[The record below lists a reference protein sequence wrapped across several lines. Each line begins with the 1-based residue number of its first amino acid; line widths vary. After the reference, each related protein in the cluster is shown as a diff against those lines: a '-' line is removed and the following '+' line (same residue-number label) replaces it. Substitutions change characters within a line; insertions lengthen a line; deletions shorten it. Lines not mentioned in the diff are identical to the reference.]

1 MKNMRVL
8 VVDDDPEFCSLICD
22 FLVDHKMNVEKV
34 FSGKSAM
41 NALQENEF
49 DFVLLDWNLPDLAGI
64 DLCREYRKNGGNAY
78 IIFLTGRNA
87 ITDKQIGFESGV
99 DDYLSKPFE
108 TRELLARIRAIQRRG
123 RIQQSE
129 TIQVAGVVLDTVNS
143 KITFGSKSL
152 KLSSLEQE
160 ILKVFFQNPGTI
172 LMSEE
177 LAAFLSKP
185 ISPVFARQSIHRL
198 RAKLKVLGLENL
210 IESHRGGGYLLE
222 ENRIV

>member
-1 MKNMRVL
+1 MNKKRVL
-8 VVDDDPEFCSLICD
+8 VVDDDPEFCSLIGD
-22 FLVDHKMNVEKV
+22 FLVDQKMNVETA
-34 FSGKSAM
+34 FSGESAM
-41 NALQENEF
+41 NALQESEF

-64 DLCREYRKNGGNAY
+64 DLCRAYRKNGGNAY

-87 ITDKQIGFESGV
+87 VADKQIGFESGG

-108 TRELLARIRAIQRRG
+108 TRELLARITAIQRRK
-123 RIQQSE
+123 RIQQNE
-129 TIQVAGVVLDTVNS
+129 IMQVAGVTLDTLNS
-143 KITFGSKSL
+143 KITSGSKSL

-160 ILKVFFQNPGTI
+160 ILRVFFLNPGTI

-177 LAAFLSKP
+177 LTAYSEKPVSAA
-185 ISPVFARQSIHRL
+185 FARQSIHRL

-210 IESHRGGGYLLE
+210 IKSHRGGGYLVE